1 MTLSFDRYY
10 LMSASVPAPSS
21 RRRLAGDI
29 SIPLSKGRNGKLRCL
44 ARASEIPVFVIYQQT
59 QGGRVFRVW
68 SGHCLG
74 HITDPG
80 REFLIGN
87 SGKSTPNIVST
98 QFLQKLTFGAAARF
112 PWASNLA
119 RGARWL
125 AWEVLE
131 PTLVAAILPIRGH
144 CLEESESR
152 ICEPAIVVASI

>member
-1 MTLSFDRYY
+1 MENFVAWRARLKFPFLLS
-10 LMSASVPAPSS
+10 
-21 RRRLAGDI
+21 I
-29 SIPLSKGRNGKLRCL
+29 SKHMAVESFSCQGENYRCL
-44 ARASEIPVFVIYQQT
+44 L
-59 QGGRVFRVW
+59 
-68 SGHCLG
+68 GHFLG

-80 REFLIGN
+80 REFLIDN

-144 CLEESESR
+144 FLEESESR
-152 ICEPAIVVASI
+152 ICEPAIVIASI